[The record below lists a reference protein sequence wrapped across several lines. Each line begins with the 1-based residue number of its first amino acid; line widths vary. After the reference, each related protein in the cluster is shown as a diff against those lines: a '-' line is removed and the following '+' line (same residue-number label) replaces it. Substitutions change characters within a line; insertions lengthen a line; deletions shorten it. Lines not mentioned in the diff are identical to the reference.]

1 MEGRH
6 ISWGYHPH
14 SGTEFPT
21 GLRVSTLLAMAV
33 GSHIPQVQH
42 SQFEIRLTPLPLRR
56 QLQPHDHTYT
66 RTANIALASV
76 AYCAPSE
83 QAAPQCRTFGTH
95 GEILSKVS
103 LARNDMFFQYDTCI
117 SPPLHQPFY
126 NTFEHSN
133 VETEVLQVHLQQ
145 PHIFFLCQKC
155 INLPI
160 DGLFCENC
168 AMTCGCLRLERQACT
183 NPGWFRWHPV
193 VVGLYD
199 VVQECWQCCIM
210 LYSIWAID
218 IAISHDANWKLMLAR
233 SSCQDRLSLNRRT
246 TRQHRTDTIRHMS
259 NIDFNFSTTQ

>member
-1 MEGRH
+1 MRLPSSQWHGIPHGLEGLDA
-6 ISWGYHPH
+6 
-14 SGTEFPT
+14 SGNGRWKSHT
-21 GLRVSTLLAMAV
+21 S
-33 GSHIPQVQH
+33 GSAQPIWDKANPVTIAA
-42 SQFEIRLTPLPLRR
+42 SVA
-56 QLQPHDHTYT
+56 PHDHTYT

-133 VETEVLQVHLQQ
+133 VEKEVLQVHLQQ
-145 PHIFFLCQKC
+145 PRIFFLCQKC

-199 VVQECWQCCIM
+199 VVQECWQYLTM
-210 LYSIWAID
+210 LYYAVFHLSHWHCHITWRKSEADAGKVQLSGQAI
-218 IAISHDANWKLMLAR
+218 
-233 SSCQDRLSLNRRT
+233 
-246 TRQHRTDTIRHMS
+246 
-259 NIDFNFSTTQ
+259 FE